1 MSVSDYYSDNETISH
16 ISFTESD
23 LEDRPDLDNSFDS
36 SNEYSDQEDEL
47 VSRINN
53 WLIDTEIYEREETLE
68 ETYTELILNIMN
80 YSLQFDISNLNLLS
94 FDMLNEF
101 NIEELETYRENI
113 LIRSE
118 SIPVTLYNM
127 INMHLIY
134 VNNKINQIISEEF
147 HN

>member
-1 MSVSDYYSDNETISH
+1 MSNSDYYSENETISH

-23 LEDRPDLDNSFDS
+23 LENRPDLDNSFDS